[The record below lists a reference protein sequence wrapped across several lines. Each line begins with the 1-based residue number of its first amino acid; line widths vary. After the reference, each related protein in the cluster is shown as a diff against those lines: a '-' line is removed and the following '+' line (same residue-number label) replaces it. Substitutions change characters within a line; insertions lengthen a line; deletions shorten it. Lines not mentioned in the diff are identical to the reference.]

1 VFSGRRL
8 SARRNAARSAPAG
21 PHRHA
26 RAAPA
31 HRRGAAPPWGA
42 PALAAAVDA
51 HSAALRRLLGLERE
65 VAAYWTAVYF
75 RDAAAADP
83 GRTWPGLLLYWV
95 RQARCCA
102 RDRMKLLSL
111 VFQCLFWGM
120 ACPSSLAGFMA
131 C

>member
-8 SARRNAARSAPAG
+8 SARRNAARSAPAC
-21 PHRHA
+21 PHRHE
-26 RAAPA
+26 RAAQA
-31 HRRGAAPPWGA
+31 H
-42 PALAAAVDA
+42 
-51 HSAALRRLLGLERE
+51 LRRLLGLERE